1 LTPAGVLDPATAPIP
16 GDSLGNREPRS
27 LVAPAVRLLPLDLL
41 TKQFELLVTPR
52 ALLAQESDL
61 FLAPASLGELQEQRN
76 DRGRE
81 RDRGDDVGS
90 AQRRAESMG
99 RQRFARSLS

>member
-1 LTPAGVLDPATAPIP
+1 LTLPLSTSSTVISEAIALPTFLTPEGVLDPATAPIP

-27 LVAPAVRLLPLDLL
+27 LVAAAVRLLPLDLL

-61 FLAPASLGELQEQRN
+61 FLARGSR
-76 DRGRE
+76 RGRPDLAS
-81 RDRGDDVGS
+81 R
-90 AQRRAESMG
+90 
-99 RQRFARSLS
+99 